1 MKKLKIVTI
10 LICMVCVC
18 SLTGCLSLL
27 LLSNHSNKQKETSAE
42 QNTTQ
47 ENITQTETT
56 VQETTIA
63 KETEEITTEET
74 IPLSYEEEYKNNC
87 VEMFYDDIF
96 FGEENLKG
104 RRLKLNGFISQKMF
118 FTADAYLPSLTSEL
132 IEYHGL
138 KRDFF
143 KSCILRKDTDSY
155 VGRSIT
161 VVFAERHGLSA
172 NDYKSGS
179 RIVMYGEVIHWSD
192 NTVDG
197 YNSVWF
203 VPKYIDVIQ
212 VGE

>member
-1 MKKLKIVTI
+1 MRKLKIVSI

-18 SLTGCLSLL
+18 SLTGCLPLL
-27 LLSNHSNKQKETSAE
+27 LLSNHSNKQEQTSAE
-42 QNTTQ
+42 QNTAQ

-56 VQETTIA
+56 VQETTTA

-74 IPLSYEEEYKNNC
+74 TPLSYEEYKNNC

-155 VGRSIT
+155 VGRSIN

-197 YNSVWF
+197 FNSVWF

>member
-1 MKKLKIVTI
+1 MRKLKIVTI

-18 SLTGCLSLL
+18 SLTGCLPFLL
-27 LLSNHSNKQKETSAE
+27 FSNHSNKQE
-42 QNTTQ
+42 QITTQ

-56 VQETTIA
+56 VQETTIV

-74 IPLSYEEEYKNNC
+74 IPLSYEEYKNNC

-104 RRLKLNGFISQKMF
+104 RLLKINGFISGKKY
-118 FTADAYLPSLTSEL
+118 FTSDAYLYDSTKEL
-132 IEYHGL
+132 IVNNDL

-143 KSCILRKDTDSY
+143 TSCILRENTDSY
-155 VGRSIT
+155 VGRSIN
-161 VVFAERHGLSA
+161 VVFTERHGLSA

>member
-1 MKKLKIVTI
+1 MRKLKIVSI

-18 SLTGCLSLL
+18 SLTGCLPFL
-27 LLSNHSNKQKETSAE
+27 LLSSYSNKQEETSTE
-42 QNTTQ
+42 QNTTK
-47 ENITQTETT
+47 ETITQIETT
-56 VQETTIA
+56 EQETTTA
-63 KETEEITTEET
+63 KETEEVTTEET

-155 VGRSIT
+155 VGRSIN

-172 NDYKSGS
+172 NNYKSGS